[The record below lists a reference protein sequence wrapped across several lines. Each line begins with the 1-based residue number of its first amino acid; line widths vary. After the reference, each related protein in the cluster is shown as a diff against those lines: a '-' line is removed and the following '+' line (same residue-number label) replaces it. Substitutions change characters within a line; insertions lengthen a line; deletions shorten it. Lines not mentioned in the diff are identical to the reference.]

1 MGSWSTTA
9 PTIQGDWSAPVSGAS
24 KSAYSSGNYGCNY
37 RAQLRYAITEDNQLC
52 IRVTV
57 TSSYSFGQG
66 VGSNWYFQPR
76 VTDSDGTHTGTERS
90 CTIGTTYHWYWV
102 TNTNTSET
110 ITGGVRSTV
119 YSGGGWSEATLTV
132 EKLGDLL
139 WLRDGGIW
147 RQTKPFLKV
156 GGVWKPVTAR
166 LLGSRPPAPVTT
178 LLAPGASIV
187 PFVGQLVNE
196 GDNLG
201 LPYWN
206 AETSEFKTNN
216 NESGIVYS
224 STPIDFSEIEKI
236 MVAVDTLTSWKG
248 GLAPAFFIT
257 SAKPEIAKGATM
269 TVVDSWLLPE
279 NVSSTG
285 THTNVKRTISMG
297 DYKESYYI
305 GIVIGGAGSLPQST
319 GKALGITISCTKN
332 YNGE

>member
-9 PTIQGDWSAPVSGAS
+9 PSIQGDWSAPVSGAR
-24 KSAYSSGNYGCNY
+24 KSAYSTGYYGCNY
-37 RAQLRYAITEDNQLC
+37 QTQLRYAITEDNQLC
-52 IRVTV
+52 IRVSV
-57 TSSYSFGQG
+57 MSSYSFGQG

-76 VTDSDGTHTGTERS
+76 VKDSDGTHTGAERL
-90 CTIGTTYHWYWV
+90 CTIGVTYHWYWT
-102 TNTNTSET
+102 TNTNTAET
-110 ITGGVRSTV
+110 ITGGVQSTV

-132 EKLGDLL
+132 AKLGDLL

-156 GGVWKPVTAR
+156 GSVWKPVTAR

-196 GDNLG
+196 GDNLT

-206 AETSEFKTNN
+206 AETSEFKTNG

-224 STPIDFSEIEKI
+224 SAPIDFSEIEKI
-236 MVAVDTLTSWKG
+236 TVAVDTLTSWKG

-285 THTNVKRTISMG
+285 THTDVKRTISMG

-319 GKALGITISCTKN
+319 GKALGITITCTKN
-332 YNGE
+332 YSGE